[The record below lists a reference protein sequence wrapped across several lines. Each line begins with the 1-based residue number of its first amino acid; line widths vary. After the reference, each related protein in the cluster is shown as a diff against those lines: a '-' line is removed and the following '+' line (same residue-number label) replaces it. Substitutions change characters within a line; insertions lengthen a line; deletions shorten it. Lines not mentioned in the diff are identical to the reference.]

1 MTVFSVGW
9 EADGLSMTQEAMLQ
23 CFLSTPCKGQKTY
36 GQVNSFFKLT
46 HIKHLQINTQ
56 KMKMKKMWSL
66 SPSHRQRQINPK
78 TKRFIYG

>member
-36 GQVNSFFKLT
+36 G
-46 HIKHLQINTQ
+46 
-56 KMKMKKMWSL
+56 
-66 SPSHRQRQINPK
+66 R
-78 TKRFIYG
+78 